1 MLSTGVVSALGN
13 MDEEP
18 GLGKTEWKSLCTI
31 FFFFY
36 QAVDENGDKDS
47 SDEGILGIGVDGDV
61 RREDRR

>member
-1 MLSTGVVSALGN
+1 M
-13 MDEEP
+13 E
-18 GLGKTEWKSLCTI
+18 KSVYD

>member
-1 MLSTGVVSALGN
+1 